1 MVIDEQNP
9 TPRQFNLAGLKQIQ
23 YQEMRKAFLEMMPEK
38 FELFQKDEKQ
48 KMFKKQN
55 PSVDKEAA
63 IPTLREYKEI
73 KNQKDYADV
82 CKSHKICAIGI
93 LPAITA
99 TSK

>member
-1 MVIDEQNP
+1 
-9 TPRQFNLAGLKQIQ
+9 
-23 YQEMRKAFLEMMPEK
+23 MMPEK

-63 IPTLREYKEI
+63 IPTIREYKEI